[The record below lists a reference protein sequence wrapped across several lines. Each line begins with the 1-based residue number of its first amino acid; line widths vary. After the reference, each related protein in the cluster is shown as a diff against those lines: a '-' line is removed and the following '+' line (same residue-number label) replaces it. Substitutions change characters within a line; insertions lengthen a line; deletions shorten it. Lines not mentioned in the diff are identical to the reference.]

1 MEEEALTDR
10 KKLAI
15 GLTGIVIGTITAI
28 AASVFVH
35 AAEAPLVDA
44 YGNDLYPAIPRGWV
58 PATIGQLVAIGGVIT
73 VIAGATLAFVFGRPL
88 TWARAAIGAALF
100 TGLMLVLFA
109 VIPNQFVTLAQS
121 SLDWTPQK
129 ILLTIPPALVLGN
142 EVSISYATFQ
152 QMIIG
157 GYPVVLVGIIV
168 TVMVRWQIRGRA
180 IDKPKPTPVSS
191 FGRPMR
197 DGPASRANTET
208 DSGTAAELA
217 FDESPEEILES
228 GEPVSA
234 FGRPMRDGPG

>member
-1 MEEEALTDR
+1 
-10 KKLAI
+10 
-15 GLTGIVIGTITAI
+15 
-28 AASVFVH
+28 
-35 AAEAPLVDA
+35 
-44 YGNDLYPAIPRGWV
+44 
-58 PATIGQLVAIGGVIT
+58 
-73 VIAGATLAFVFGRPL
+73 
-88 TWARAAIGAALF
+88 F

-121 SLDWTPQK
+121 SLEWTPQK
-129 ILLTIPPALVLGN
+129 ILITIPPALVLGN

-157 GYPVVLVGIIV
+157 GYPVVLLGIIV
-168 TVMVRWQIRGRA
+168 TVMVQWQIRGRA
-180 IDKPKPTPVSS
+180 IHKPKPTPVSS

-208 DSGTAAELA
+208 DPGPAAELA
-217 FDESPEEILES
+217 SNESPREVLEP